1 MNYYDQLMLEYYRVL
16 NNSWKTEI
24 RDATRLAIQML
35 SDMPRAEK
43 INKDSIDKLMGIIN
57 TQLGDDFAALVN
69 EPTKAIIDRC
79 VRLGLK
85 DVQVQAPTKTS
96 IGLWGIEDQHLSS
109 TIQKQLCSGLGTT
122 LKPMSGRTSQ
132 MCLST
137 EF

>member
-1 MNYYDQLMLEYYRVL
+1 MSYYDQLMLEYYRVL
-16 NNSWKTEI
+16 NNAWKTEI

-69 EPTKAIIDRC
+69 EPTKAIIDSC

-85 DVQVQAPTKTS
+85 DT
-96 IGLWGIEDQHLSS
+96 
-109 TIQKQLCSGLGTT
+109 
-122 LKPMSGRTSQ
+122 
-132 MCLST
+132 
-137 EF
+137 